1 MCIENPTAPLLQRM
15 ENLFRTVIHKQELY
29 VPVRDVSL
37 YEILRQETGHIAVQ
51 HDDLDLLVIMDS
63 VTASEVEHFDDIA
76 QKAQTFVV
84 IHGDTDLPVNES
96 SNCVHIS
103 CAEPLLE
110 KDRVFLLL
118 SRTISLA
125 LFGQD
130 MDVSGKEVFEG
141 GWTVQRSTVVRFA
154 AALLGSH
161 QIVTLPEI
169 TPSTDIEDRISSA
182 MMRLTA
188 LHAGA
193 LESRE
198 HSVAVEKND
207 LLSVLDILKAISA
220 ERQARDILFVFVEQI
235 ARIIPVDRCS
245 IVRILDGEKEG
256 AVLVSHENEA
266 LRDCLIQLEKYPELT
281 AVVETGEMLAID
293 DVTAHPLM
301 GEVSGIL
308 QRAGIMSLLVL
319 PIVRQDAH
327 VGTLILRAARRH
339 GAFTLREISF
349 FQIVTEAAAN
359 ALERAHLFESIQ
371 VANERLEQLAI
382 TDSLTGIY
390 NRRYFH
396 ERFEH
401 EFERAVRYGLPFSCV
416 IFDIDDFKQVNDTY
430 GHLIGDEV
438 LKEVAQCMISCTRRV
453 DILARYGGEEFVILL
468 PQTDLEGASIEAER
482 IRSVFEKHAFSEI
495 PETRKVTISV
505 GVATLD
511 SSAMKV
517 SNDLLNAADMA
528 LYEAKNS
535 GKNRVVIHQNP
546 RRNTK

>member
-1 MCIENPTAPLLQRM
+1 MCIENNTVPLLQRM
-15 ENLFRTVIHKQELY
+15 EKLFKTVIHRQELY
-29 VPVRDVSL
+29 VPIRDISL
-37 YEILRQETGHIAVQ
+37 YEILRRETGHIAVQ
-51 HDDLDLLVIMDS
+51 HDDSDLLVIIDS
-63 VTASEVEHFDDIA
+63 ATASKVDRCDDIA
-76 QKAQTFVV
+76 QKAQSFVV
-84 IHGDTDLPVNES
+84 VNGDKSLLKDCS
-96 SNCVHIS
+96 GNCVQIP
-103 CAEPLLE
+103 CEEPLHQN
-110 KDRVFLLL
+110 DRVFLLL

-125 LFGQD
+125 LFGQC
-130 MDVSGKEVFEG
+130 MDAAGEKVFQG

-154 AALLGSH
+154 GELLGPQ

-169 TPSTDIEDRISSA
+169 SPSTDIEDRISSA

-220 ERQARDILFVFVEQI
+220 ERQARNILFVFVEQI

-266 LRDCLIQLEKYPELT
+266 LRDCVIQLDKYPELT
-281 AVVETGEMLAID
+281 SVVETGEMLAID
-293 DVTAHPLM
+293 DVSAHPLM

-319 PIVRQDAH
+319 PIVRRDAH

-339 GAFTLREISF
+339 NAFTLREISF

-396 ERFEH
+396 ERLEH
-401 EFERAVRYGLPFSCV
+401 EFERAVRYSLPFSCV
-416 IFDIDDFKQVNDTY
+416 LFDIDDFKQVNDTF

-468 PQTDLEGASIEAER
+468 PQTDLDGATTEAER
-482 IRSVFEKHAFSEI
+482 IRSVFEKHSFSEI
-495 PETRKVTISV
+495 QEARKVTISV
-505 GVATLD
+505 GVAALD
-511 SSAMKV
+511 ASTMKV

-535 GKNRVVIHQNP
+535 GKNRVVIHQNKQ
-546 RRNTK
+546 RNME